1 MMQMNGLQA
10 GVSVPVFGARFKVVS
25 RGMRHAVEGS
35 KAAALGSAAATLGT
49 PVAPAATAAGLLV
62 TDGAAPGVMNNAVA
76 AVLQASQ
83 LPGLAGFVQNNH
95 VLAMLGGALGALGGG
110 IGSWKA
116 LRQLNRMADA
126 VEGKGAALRD
136 PEPTEPLASSKPEPT
151 PAEGNGEAGL
161 LEESLD
167 QFQAAVDKPKANDSQ
182 ESSPQG

>member
-10 GVSVPVFGARFKVVS
+10 GVAAPMFGARFKVVS

-110 IGSWKA
+110 VGSWKA

-126 VEGKGAALRD
+126 VEGKVPALRD
-136 PEPTEPLASSKPEPT
+136 PEPGEPEP
-151 PAEGNGEAGL
+151 AASEGDSDPSLLKESTGLFQTAVQPPKTRDLKDSPPQPPEA
-161 LEESLD
+161 
-167 QFQAAVDKPKANDSQ
+167 
-182 ESSPQG
+182 